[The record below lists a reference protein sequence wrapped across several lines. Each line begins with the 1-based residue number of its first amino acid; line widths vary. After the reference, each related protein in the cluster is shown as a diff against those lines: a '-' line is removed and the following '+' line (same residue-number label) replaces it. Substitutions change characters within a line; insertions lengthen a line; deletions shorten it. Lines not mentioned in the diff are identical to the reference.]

1 MGVEADENNQIKNPQ
16 IKVFFVE
23 RLFDFL
29 NFDYFEVNE
38 VEEVNVQYESVL
50 EHLLN
55 VQ

>member
-1 MGVEADENNQIKNPQ
+1 MMGVEAAENKQVENPQ

-29 NFDYFEVNE
+29 NFDYFDR
-38 VEEVNVQYESVL
+38 EVNVQYKSVL